1 MKDLYLSNPFLFL
14 GERSRAVGRVI
25 DLKIIIELCKII
37 IELCKI
43 TMELCKITM
52 ELYKTV

>member
-14 GERSRAVGRVI
+14 EEKRSRAVGRVI

-43 TMELCKITM
+43 TMEL
-52 ELYKTV
+52 YKTV

>member
-14 GERSRAVGRVI
+14 EERSRAVGRVI

-43 TMELCKITM
+43 TMEL
-52 ELYKTV
+52 YKTV